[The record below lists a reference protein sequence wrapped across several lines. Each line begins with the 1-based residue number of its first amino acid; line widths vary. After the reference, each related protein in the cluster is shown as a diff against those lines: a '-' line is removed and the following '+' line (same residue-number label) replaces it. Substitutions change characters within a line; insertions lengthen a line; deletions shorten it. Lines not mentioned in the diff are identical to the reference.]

1 MALTDAKRAWYQER
15 IDALGREKDNAMR
28 QRRGAIPPQEEANY
42 RRIERE
48 KDEQIA
54 DLYRRMN
61 DEI

>member
-1 MALTDAKRAWYQER
+1 MALTDAKIAWYKER
-15 IDALGREKDNAMR
+15 IAALEKEKDNAMR
-28 QRRGAIPPQEEANY
+28 LRRGAIPPQEEANY

-54 DLYRRMN
+54 DLYQRMN